1 MVTASQLAA
10 LARTLPSVE
19 ASADMI
25 AADFYDRLF
34 AARPDLL
41 RDRFNRG
48 EHAQGRQARE
58 LARTIVALAEA
69 TIDAAPGSGTS
80 SSARAAA
87 TLHPTARQAGAPTL
101 AGSTAAEITSR
112 LAQRHAALGIRPG
125 DYAVFETSLREAMR
139 TSSASDYDADA
150 DEAWTALYRQVTDEV
165 AATVTDL
172 YAKADL
178 EPDEEW
184 REALVTEHRIEAEDV
199 VALTLVS
206 ADSEALP
213 RYRAGQFASVQV
225 ELPDGAHQIRQ
236 YSLRGGHDEQ
246 WRISARVLDGGGFV
260 PDGEVSQHLRDAIAV
275 GSIVRVSPPIGSL
288 TIDELDDAPLLFV
301 SAGIGCTPVLG
312 MLDHLSRTEPARR
325 VTVLHFERT
334 PERHAHRAELE
345 ALVAG
350 MPNASLRVSYT
361 QGSLSALGAGAGAAG
376 AGDGSAGGAGGS
388 TGGEPVAFTG
398 ESIDGPGSYLDPI
411 DLGTV
416 ALTPQHRVFL
426 CGPVPFMA
434 IARAAL
440 IEHGVEADRVHY
452 FVFGPD
458 DGSVTGIDTGQ
469 RRR

>member
-10 LARTLPSVE
+10 LTRTLPDV
-19 ASADMI
+19 AAHADAI

-58 LARTIVALAEA
+58 LARTLVALAEA
-69 TIDAAPGSGTS
+69 VIDAAPGSGTS

-87 TLHPTARQAGAPTL
+87 TLHPTSHQAGAPTL
-101 AGSTAAEITSR
+101 AGSTASEITSR
-112 LAQRHAALGIRPG
+112 LAQRHAALGIRRHDHP
-125 DYAVFETSLREAMR
+125 VFESALQEAMR
-139 TSSASDYDADA
+139 ASSASLSDD
-150 DEAWTALYRQVTDEV
+150 DEAVDAWTALYRQVTDEV
-165 AATVTDL
+165 ADAVDDL
-172 YAKADL
+172 YRHADL

-184 REALVTEHRIEAEDV
+184 REAIVTEHRIEAEDV

-225 ELPDGAHQIRQ
+225 ELADGAHQIRQ
-236 YSLRGGHDEQ
+236 YSLRGGPDEQ
-246 WRISARVLDGGGFV
+246 WRISARVIDGGGFV
-260 PDGEVSQHLRDAIAV
+260 PDGEVSNHLRDEIAV
-275 GSIVRVSPPIGSL
+275 GSVLRVSPPIGSL

-312 MLDHLSRTEPARR
+312 MLDHLARTEPTRQ

-345 ALVAG
+345 ALVAA

-361 QGSLSALGAGAGAAG
+361 QGSLSALTAAG
-376 AGDGSAGGAGGS
+376 GEGEGAAGGAGEGS
-388 TGGEPVAFTG
+388 AG
-398 ESIDGPGSYLDPI
+398 ESIDGQGAYLDPI

-416 ALTPQHRVFL
+416 ALTPEHRVFL

-440 IEHGVEADRVHY
+440 IEHGVEAERVHY

>member
-1 MVTASQLAA
+1 MVTASQTVA
-10 LARTLPSVE
+10 LTRTLPDI
-19 ASADMI
+19 AAHADAI

-58 LARTIVALAEA
+58 LARTVVALAEA
-69 TIDAAPGSGTS
+69 VIDAAPGSGTS
-80 SSARAAA
+80 TSARAAA
-87 TLHPTARQAGAPTL
+87 TLHPSPHQAGAPTL

-112 LAQRHAALGIRPG
+112 LAQRHAALGIRRA
-125 DYAVFETSLREAMR
+125 DYDVFARYLQEAARASLAD
-139 TSSASDYDADA
+139 AFDADA
-150 DEAWTALYRQVTDEV
+150 DDAWTALYRQVTDEV
-165 AATVTDL
+165 AAAVADL
-172 YAKADL
+172 YARADL

-184 REALVTEHRIEAEDV
+184 REAIVTEHRIEAEDV

-213 RYRAGQFASVQV
+213 GYRAGQFASVQV
-225 ELPDGAHQIRQ
+225 ELADGARQIRQ

-260 PDGEVSQHLRDAIAV
+260 PDGEVSNHLLREVRV
-275 GSIVRVSPPIGSL
+275 GSVVHVSPPIGSL
-288 TIDELDDAPLLFV
+288 TIDQLDDAPLLFV

-312 MLDHLSRTEPARR
+312 MLDHLARTDPSRQ
-325 VTVLHFERT
+325 VTALHFERT

-345 ALVAG
+345 SFVAS
-350 MPNASLRVSYT
+350 MPNATLRVSYT
-361 QGSLSALGAGAGAAG
+361 QGSLSAL
-376 AGDGSAGGAGGS
+376 SALA
-388 TGGEPVAFTG
+388 EA
-398 ESIDGPGSYLDPI
+398 SIDGPGVYLDPI

-469 RRR
+469 RG

>member
-10 LARTLPSVE
+10 LTRTLPHV
-19 ASADMI
+19 AAHADAI
-25 AADFYDRLF
+25 ATDFYDRLF

-58 LARTIVALAEA
+58 LARTVVALAEA
-69 TIDAAPGSGTS
+69 VIDAAPGSGTS

-87 TLHPTARQAGAPTL
+87 TLHPTSRQAGAPTL

-112 LAQRHAALGIRPG
+112 LAQRHAALGIRRHDHP
-125 DYAVFETSLREAMR
+125 AFEAALREAMR
-139 TSSASDYDADA
+139 ASSASASSSHSDSVSVSDEAGPEALDDEA
-150 DEAWTALYRQVTDEV
+150 VEAWTALYRQVIAEV
-165 AATVTDL
+165 ADAVDDL
-172 YAKADL
+172 YRHADL

-184 REALVTEHRIEAEDV
+184 REAIVTEHRLEAEDV

-225 ELPDGAHQIRQ
+225 ELADGARQIRQ
-236 YSLRGGHDEQ
+236 YSLRGGPDEQ
-246 WRISARVLDGGGFV
+246 WRISARVLDGGGFA
-260 PDGEVSQHLRDAIAV
+260 PDGEVSTHLRDEIAV
-275 GSIVRVSPPIGSL
+275 GGVVRVSPPIGSL

-312 MLDHLSRTEPARR
+312 MLDHLARTEPLRP
-325 VTVLHFERT
+325 VTALHFERT

-345 ALVAG
+345 ALVAA

-361 QGSLSALGAGAGAAG
+361 QGSLSALTAAG
-376 AGDGSAGGAGGS
+376 GI
-388 TGGEPVAFTG
+388 G
-398 ESIDGPGSYLDPI
+398 ESIDGQGAYLDPI

-416 ALTPQHRVFL
+416 ALTAEHRVFL

-469 RRR
+469 RGR